1 MLMAYT
7 RDPSTACTHQQRD
20 ALLWSPTRD
29 DEQSGRDCFVC
40 HVGQTGTLTSEAG
53 PGVLPGFNRSEGIA
67 QSVCWRHPAH
77 SGKRTRTTAARI
89 DVASKTGPRTVFT
102 KRSVT
107 SGPCRPGV

>member
-40 HVGQTGTLTSEAG
+40 HVGQTGTLASEAG

-77 SGKRTRTTAARI
+77 SGKSCLLYT
-89 DVASKTGPRTVFT
+89 SPSPRDL
-102 KRSVT
+102 ST
-107 SGPCRPGV
+107 SRMPSSA